1 MITKT
6 PEFPP
11 DLFQPTE
18 PPHGMLPATLQ
29 PETVSL
35 LSELLL
41 KIIESASIVL
51 TKETT
56 DE

>member
-1 MITKT
+1 MITIT
-6 PEFPP
+6 PEFQP

-29 PETVSL
+29 PQTVSL
-35 LSELLL
+35 LRKLLL
-41 KIIESASIVL
+41 KIIETAPIAL
-51 TKETT
+51 AEETT

>member
-1 MITKT
+1 MT
-6 PEFPP
+6 PEFQP

-18 PPHGMLPATLQ
+18 PPHGVLPATLQ